1 MINKKKLEI
10 EKLFEE
16 ELLEE
21 LEELEDTEIYAA
33 S

>member
-1 MINKKKLEI
+1 MINKKKEDI
-10 EKLFEE
+10 EKLLNE

-21 LEELEDTEIYAA
+21 LEEDTEIYAA